1 MFSFIKR
8 VFAPPVFPG
17 DEEKTRIAG
26 FLNISLW
33 LGIFTSSIALILA
46 QFLVVPENRA
56 YQSTVYAIQAG
67 LWIVLQIVMR
77 RGAVRA
83 SSLAFITLIYISM
96 TNQLIQRAD
105 ILSGIGVVNFFLIIS
120 LSTLLLREIGIIVFT
135 LLSIV
140 SLFAAYYAS
149 TNGLITQRLVP
160 PTPFAAW
167 VFYTLI
173 YIIASAV
180 LFVSSNSLRRAVRQI
195 RESEKNIAAANSQLQ
210 ELNRTLEQRI
220 TERTN
225 DLQAAN
231 THNEHRAH
239 LFQAVAQVAR
249 TITSVHDIEALLP
262 NIANLISERFGF
274 YHAGIFLIDE
284 ANEYA
289 VLSATNSEGGRRMLE
304 RGHKLRVGQVGIVG
318 YVAGTGTPRIALDT
332 GTDAVFFNN
341 PDLPDTRSEMALP
354 LQVGNTI
361 VGVLDVQSTEPNAFD
376 QDDISILTT
385 LADQVTVAI
394 QNAKLFRETQT
405 ALAESQALFGEFV
418 QRAWKSASK
427 SDQVAGYRFTGTT
440 PTPLTSRMNTPEIR
454 TALEKGETVTASK
467 RKENTLAVPVK
478 LRDEVIAVLNV
489 NTPLEREW
497 DPDEV
502 DIIEAAAERLALA
515 LENATLLE
523 DSRRRAARERTIS
536 EMSAK
541 IVSSTE
547 MDAILR
553 TAVEELG
560 RQISGAQVFLE
571 LESNE

>member
-1 MFSFIKR
+1 
-8 VFAPPVFPG
+8 
-17 DEEKTRIAG
+17 
-26 FLNISLW
+26 
-33 LGIFTSSIALILA
+33 
-46 QFLVVPENRA
+46 
-56 YQSTVYAIQAG
+56 
-67 LWIVLQIVMR
+67 
-77 RGAVRA
+77 
-83 SSLAFITLIYISM
+83 
-96 TNQLIQRAD
+96 
-105 ILSGIGVVNFFLIIS
+105 
-120 LSTLLLREIGIIVFT
+120 
-135 LLSIV
+135 
-140 SLFAAYYAS
+140 
-149 TNGLITQRLVP
+149 
-160 PTPFAAW
+160 
-167 VFYTLI
+167 
-173 YIIASAV
+173 
-180 LFVSSNSLRRAVRQI
+180 
-195 RESEKNIAAANSQLQ
+195 
-210 ELNRTLEQRI
+210 
-220 TERTN
+220 
-225 DLQAAN
+225 
-231 THNEHRAH
+231 
-239 LFQAVAQVAR
+239 
-249 TITSVHDIEALLP
+249 
-262 NIANLISERFGF
+262 
-274 YHAGIFLIDE
+274 
-284 ANEYA
+284 
-289 VLSATNSEGGRRMLE
+289 MLE

-318 YVAGTGTPRIALDT
+318 YVAGMGAPRIALDT

-361 VGVLDVQSTEPNAFD
+361 IGVLDVQSTEPNAFD

-418 QRAWKSASK
+418 QHAWKSASK
-427 SDQVAGYRFTGTT
+427 SDQVAGYRFTGAA

-478 LRDEVIAVLNV
+478 LRGEVIAVLNV